1 MRRVVLLLGV
11 VVIAL
16 GAVAWLRARDDNLDR
31 ARSTIRDGDFAN
43 GVDAGETLADAAE
56 ALLQASRD
64 CSRDEDRCD
73 AIAAAAGYVQVAA
86 SRAIR
91 CTAPDRELLR
101 RSALEVV
108 DAADAGR
115 APPVRPLP
123 DC

>member
-1 MRRVVLLLGV
+1 MLLAV

-16 GAVAWLRARDDNLDR
+16 GAVAFVRARGNDDIDR
-31 ARSTIRDGDFAN
+31 ARSAIENGDFAN

-56 ALLQASRD
+56 ALLAASRD
-64 CSRDEDRCD
+64 CDGDGQRCD

-101 RSALEVV
+101 RSALEVIDV
-108 DAADAGR
+108 ADAGR
-115 APPVRPLP
+115 RPPARPLP
-123 DC
+123 DCV